1 MAIELV
7 PELYVGNYRLV
18 EEAGAGGFSVVWRAV
33 HAESGEVVAL
43 KFPRVERFVEHLRQE
58 ANLARRIDDPQ
69 VVSVTSA
76 HLEHD
81 PPFLVMPWIEGR
93 NLDPPAEVIP
103 PDIVAGLEQVA
114 DLASVLKRLH
124 AMGVSHGDLKPG
136 NLRLDPEGRVQIL
149 DLGLGRL
156 QVETNL
162 ERSLAQSLVSVD
174 GRSLAGTL
182 DYMAPELFEGGEPG
196 PASDV
201 YALGV
206 LLHELLTGR
215 APAFGVSPREVNP
228 DLPPSC
234 EALLRSLLRSNPS
247 ERLTDLAQIQAY
259 LRALVRGERRCLARR
274 NGHARRRVWIRRMAV
289 LRQGLR
295 AILVATGLVASVV
308 FLIAFSESRLGKMLG
323 GGELLP
329 ALLGCGMAL
338 WIPLGLLVGV
348 TTINAWIMGV
358 PEGLYKNRPG
368 HPLWTF
374 MMQ

>member
-7 PELYVGNYRLV
+7 PELYVGDYRLE
-18 EEAGAGGFSVVWRAV
+18 EEAGAGGFSVVWRAR
-33 HAESGEVVAL
+33 HAESGELVAL
-43 KFPRVERFVEHLRQE
+43 KFPKVERFVEHLRQE
-58 ANLARRIDDPQ
+58 ADLSAQVDDPQ
-69 VVSVTSA
+69 VVSVSEA
-76 HLEHD
+76 HLDHD
-81 PPFLVMPWIEGR
+81 PPFLVMPWVAGR
-93 NLDPPAEVIP
+93 AVEAPLEVTP
-103 PDIVAGLEQVA
+103 PDIVAGLELTM
-114 DLASVLKRLH
+114 DLVRVLGRLH
-124 AMGVSHGDLKPG
+124 ALGVSHGDIKPG
-136 NLRLDPEGRVQIL
+136 NLRLDEEGRVRVL

-228 DLPPSC
+228 DLPPAC
-234 EALLRSLLRSNPS
+234 EGLLRSLLRADPRQ
-247 ERLTDLAQIQAY
+247 RLTDPAQIDHY
-259 LRALVRGERRCLARR
+259 LTGLIRGERRCLARR
-274 NGHARRRVWIRRMAV
+274 NGHARRRVWIRRVGVVRKGLKAV
-289 LRQGLR
+289 LL
-295 AILVATGLVASVV
+295 ALSVV
-308 FLIAFSESRLGKMLG
+308 VLVVSLIIVAESELGKRIT
-323 GGELLP
+323 GGEVGGFI
-329 ALLGCGMAL
+329 ALGAFLTA
-338 WIPLGLLVGV
+338 PLGLLLGI

-358 PEGLYKNRPG
+358 PEGLYKQRPG

>member
-1 MAIELV
+1 LAIELV
-7 PELYVGNYRLV
+7 PDLYVGDYRLV

-33 HAESGEVVAL
+33 QAEGDEVVAL
-43 KFPRVERFVEHLRQE
+43 KFPKVERFVEHLRQE
-58 ANLARRIDDPQ
+58 ADLAQRIDDPQ
-69 VVSVTSA
+69 VVSVSEV
-76 HLEHD
+76 HLDHD
-81 PPFLVMPWIEGR
+81 PPFLVMPWVEGR
-93 NLDPPAEVIP
+93 AVEAPVEVEPAGIL
-103 PDIVAGLEQVA
+103 AGLELTL
-114 DLASVLKRLH
+114 DLVKVLGRLH
-124 AMGVSHGDLKPG
+124 AQGVSHGDIKPG
-136 NLRLDPEGRVQIL
+136 NLRLDQEGRVQIL

-228 DLPPSC
+228 DLPPAS
-234 EALLRSLLRSNPS
+234 EALLRSLLRANPD
-247 ERLTDLAQIQAY
+247 ERLTDAGQIERY
-259 LRALVRGERRCLARR
+259 LRALIPGERRCLAKR
-274 NGHARRRVWIRRMAV
+274 NGHARRRVWIRRMGV
-289 LRQGLR
+289 LRQGLK
-295 AILVATGLVASVV
+295 AILVAASLVGLVASLLILGQSELGRRLAGGDLSGFVV
-308 FLIAFSESRLGKMLG
+308 LGIFFS
-323 GGELLP
+323 
-329 ALLGCGMAL
+329 A
-338 WIPLGLLVGV
+338 PLGLLVGI
-348 TTINAWIMGV
+348 TTINAWVMGV